1 MNEHEQRIQV
11 LEAEML
17 AVMGVAGEVFRQLA
31 QVDARH
37 EAAVRAGFDQATR
50 ILSHAARNP
59 ANAAMRN
66 GLSDAL
72 KSIEW
77 LTLTALAPTVGGKA
91 HGTVQ

>member
-1 MNEHEQRIQV
+1 MNEHEQRIQS
-11 LEAEML
+11 LETEML
-17 AVMGVAGEVFRQLA
+17 AVIGVVGEVFRQLA
-31 QVDARH
+31 QIDARH
-37 EAAVRAGFDQATR
+37 EAAVRAGFDHTIK
-50 ILSHAARNP
+50 ILTHAARNP

-66 GLSDAL
+66 GIGDAL